1 MFFYP
6 SSKPFLFLNS
16 LCFKN
21 GAIVSKNKTLFVL
34 MLSAHA
40 ALSSRDLNQGM
51 EEAKL
56 LDNYSILAF

>member
-1 MFFYP
+1 
-6 SSKPFLFLNS
+6 
-16 LCFKN
+16 
-21 GAIVSKNKTLFVL
+21 

-40 ALSSRDLNQGM
+40 VLSPRDLNQGM